1 MRATQDSGKRGKIAK
16 NVHNEEVGVL
26 HRILENCEK
35 LAKTYNGEE
44 VGVRATQGDE
54 CENCENSVNSIT
66 VRRWGLR
73 D

>member
-1 MRATQDSGKRGKIAK
+1 M
-16 NVHNEEVGVL
+16 L

-66 VRRWGLR
+66 VSRWGLGVR
-73 D
+73 GLGIRGLGISGLGLRG